1 VSEKL
6 YQIKRRNKMDFSII
20 KLIRE
25 IKNSDPRKEIVQ
37 DKIAQ
42 VQDHAQNLINKS
54 KTEKDPKKSFALFN
68 LGDSEMEELTR
79 AISR

>member
-1 VSEKL
+1 
-6 YQIKRRNKMDFSII
+6 MDWNII

-25 IKNSDPRKEIVQ
+25 IRRSDPRKEAVQ
-37 DKIAQ
+37 DKITQ

>member
-1 VSEKL
+1 
-6 YQIKRRNKMDFSII
+6 MDWNII
-20 KLIRE
+20 KLLRE
-25 IKNSDPRKEIVQ
+25 IKRSDPRKEIVQ

-54 KTEKDPKKSFALFN
+54 KTEKDPKGSFSLFN